1 MELLLKFAASFF
13 IQAKIKKTQGKV
25 ISVGPGSPHKDS
37 GILYPMPVQSG
48 DGVVYGKYD
57 GTEILID
64 GVRHSLIRDSDILI
78 KFTGDKLTIDSVEAV
93 NESVL
98 VAVETREEST
108 SGGLLLASGKSDE
121 SRRPSTGTVV
131 KVGPGR
137 MSIDGDFL
145 SMSVNIG
152 DVVKFRDYAGNEVK
166 IGDDEYTVVRMTE
179 IMAKF

>member
-1 MELLLKFAASFF
+1 
-13 IQAKIKKTQGKV
+13 
-25 ISVGPGSPHKDS
+25 
-37 GILYPMPVQSG
+37 MPVKPG

-64 GVRHSLIRDSDILI
+64 GVRHSLIRDTDILV

-98 VAVETREEST
+98 VAVETRETST
-108 SGGLLLASGKSDE
+108 SGGLLLASGKNDE
-121 SRRPSTGTVV
+121 SKRPSTGKVV

-137 MSIDGDFL
+137 MSIDGAL
-145 SMSVNIG
+145 LQMTVSVG
-152 DVVKFRDYAGNEVK
+152 DVVKFRDFAGNEVK
-166 IGDDEYTVVRMTE
+166 IGEDEYTVVKMTE